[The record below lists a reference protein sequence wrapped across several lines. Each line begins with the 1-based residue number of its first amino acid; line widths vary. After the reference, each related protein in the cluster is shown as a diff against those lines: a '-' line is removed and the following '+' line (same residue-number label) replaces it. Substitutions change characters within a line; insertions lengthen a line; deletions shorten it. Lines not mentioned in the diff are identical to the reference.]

1 MMRVLPSARALA
13 RVSVLGA
20 AVALGAACHGEGAA
34 RLQGTWRGVRAEG
47 VAPEALAGANAF
59 AVATELDV
67 KGDALVVITPKET
80 QSGRYRVL
88 RQDRATLVIATD
100 KDGADN
106 PQTFVFVDEKT
117 LRWAVLEGRTIVF
130 ARQ

>member
-1 MMRVLPSARALA
+1 MMRVFPSAQALA
-13 RVSVLGA
+13 RASVLGA
-20 AVALGAACHGEGAA
+20 AVSLGAACHGEGAA

-47 VAPEALAGANAF
+47 ASPDALAGANAF

-67 KGDALVVITPKET
+67 KGDAPKET

-88 RQDRATLVIATD
+88 RQDRTTLVITTD
-100 KDGADN
+100 RDGADD
-106 PQTFVFVDEKT
+106 PQTFVFVDDKT
-117 LRWAVLEGRTIVF
+117 LRWSVLEGRSIVF

>member
-1 MMRVLPSARALA
+1 MMRVFPSAQALA
-13 RVSVLGA
+13 RASVLGA
-20 AVALGAACHGEGAA
+20 AVSLGAGCHGEGAA

-47 VAPEALAGANAF
+47 ASPDALAGANAF

-88 RQDRATLVIATD
+88 RQDRTTLVITTD
-100 KDGADN
+100 RDGADD
-106 PQTFVFVDEKT
+106 PQTFVFVDDKT
-117 LRWAVLEGRTIVF
+117 LRWSVLEGRSIVF